1 MHIHY
6 LTQFF
11 EYRHMTPNMQAICKP
26 FAHLVQSILELPD
39 NPERTH
45 ALRKILEARD
55 CAMRAS
61 IFKVES

>member
-1 MHIHY
+1 MNTHY

-11 EYRHMTPNMQAICKP
+11 EYRHLSPNMQAICKP
-26 FAHLVQSILELPD
+26 FAYLVQSLLELPD

-45 ALRKILEARD
+45 CIRKVLEARD

-61 IFKVES
+61 TFKVES